1 MKTEK
6 NLSTTVELD
15 IPIPERSRRNPEATR
30 AAILAAARIEFA
42 AKGLNGARVNEIA
55 KRARANKQLVY
66 YYFGSK
72 DDLYR
77 AALEA
82 TYAEIRALER
92 ELDLSALPPREAMVR
107 LIDFS
112 LDYLNEHREF
122 IRMLSDE
129 NAHGARHVRGSEFA
143 LRTNSPLLDLI
154 SETLDRGVAEGVF
167 RMGVDPLELYVS
179 IAGMTFFYFAN
190 GLTMSAIFGRD
201 LTRPEAIA
209 SYREHIVQLTLAGL
223 AP

>member
-1 MKTEK
+1 MSTAVETKPAKTAR
-6 NLSTTVELD
+6 N
-15 IPIPERSRRNPEATR
+15 RRNPEATR
-30 AAILAAARIEFA
+30 ASILAAARAEFA
-42 AKGLNGARVNEIA
+42 AKGLNGARVDQIA
-55 KRARANKQLVY
+55 RRARANKQLVY

-72 DDLYR
+72 DELYK

-92 ELDLSALPPREAMVR
+92 ALDLSNLPPREAMIK

-129 NAHGARHVRGSEFA
+129 NALGAPHVRGSEFA
-143 LRTNSPLLDLI
+143 LKTNSPLLDLI
-154 SETLDRGVAEGVF
+154 SETLARGEAEGTF
-167 RMGVDPLELYVS
+167 RSGVDPLELYVS

-190 GLTMSAIFGRD
+190 GLTLSAIFGRD
-201 LTRPEAIA
+201 LSQADAIA
-209 SYREHIVQLTLAGL
+209 SYREHIVGLTLAGL